1 MPSHP
6 SSVTSDAGP
15 GEGATSA
22 EWDAGGMTASGSAS
36 LDPVELACELIRIDS
51 VNPDLVEAGA
61 GESAIATYCLQWFDR
76 HGFETHWLERTPGR
90 PSVVGILRGSGGGRS
105 IMLNGHLDTVT
116 LTGYDGAALEPRIVR
131 GQLHGRGA
139 FDMKSGLAA
148 MMVAAA
154 RTADDSLAGDVIV
167 ALVADEEC
175 GSLGTEELLTR
186 FTADAAVV
194 SEPSLLQI
202 TTEHRGFMWFEV
214 DVHGVAAHGSRPDL
228 AVDAIARAARVITAI
243 EGWDERLAAG
253 PAHPALATGRVHV
266 SLVRGGVEGSSYPA
280 LCSLLVERRT
290 VPGEFPDAIEA
301 ELAAVLDQVRVD
313 VPDLEVTWRRTL
325 TRAPFSADLG
335 APMLAALIGHAEV
348 ALGQPPILR
357 AEPFW
362 TDCALLAEAG
372 IPGVLFGVDGE
383 GAHAAT
389 EWADVASIGIV
400 TDVIEATIRDFCR

>member
-1 MPSHP
+1 
-6 SSVTSDAGP
+6 
-15 GEGATSA
+15 
-22 EWDAGGMTASGSAS
+22 MTAHDGAS
-36 LDPVELACELIRIDS
+36 LDPVELTCELIRIDS
-51 VNPDLVEAGA
+51 VNPDLVDGGA
-61 GESAIATYCLQWFDR
+61 GESAMAEHCQRWLDR
-76 HGFETHWLERTPGR
+76 RGFETHRLEGTPGR
-90 PSVVGILRGSGGGRS
+90 PSVVGVLRGSGGGRS

-116 LTGYDGAALEPRIVR
+116 LTGYDGQPLEPRIVHGR
-131 GQLHGRGA
+131 LYGRGA

-154 RTADDSLAGDVIV
+154 RTAEDALAGDVIV

-175 GSLGTEELLTR
+175 GSLGTEEVLTR
-186 FTADAAVV
+186 FAADAAIVA
-194 SEPSLLQI
+194 EPSLLQI

-243 EGWDERLAAG
+243 EAWDGRLAAG
-253 PAHPALATGRVHV
+253 PGHPALATGRVHV
-266 SLVRGGVEGSSYPA
+266 SVVRGGIEGSSYPA

-290 VPGEFPDAIEA
+290 VPGETPAVVEA
-301 ELAAVLDQVRVD
+301 ELAAVLGQVRVD
-313 VPDLEVTWRRTL
+313 LPDLEVTWRRTV
-325 TRAPFSADLG
+325 TRAPFWADLD
-335 APMLAALIGHAEV
+335 APMLAALARHAER
-348 ALGQPPILR
+348 ALGHPPILR

-389 EWADVASIGIV
+389 EWADVASIGTV
-400 TDVIEATIRDFCR
+400 ADVIEATIRDFCH